1 MWFFGI
7 LLVTLTISFVGTRA
21 VCLVARRYGWVAQP
35 KSDRW
40 HTTPTA
46 LHGGVGIFLSF
57 IVGSLLYL
65 LAVAGGLV
73 DNTALGELPAGE
85 FLRRFF
91 VLLGASAVVFA
102 VGLIDDIFPMKP
114 GVKLLGELAAV
125 SLAIFFGIGH
135 DLTPYPWFDILLS
148 YLWFVGIIN
157 AVNLLDNM
165 DGVSSGIVVI
175 GALGV
180 ALLGWVG
187 YTSYLPVS
195 FYLGLLLAAASFGF
209 WLNNKP
215 PARIFMGDSGSLV
228 LGFVFASITIPS
240 AFNAYYVPDI
250 EYYIWDKVLQLLVA
264 VTLAAIP
271 ILDTTLVTIT
281 RLMRGQSPSIGGK
294 DHSTHR
300 LAHSGLTQ
308 WQTLTILYALSSVCV
323 LIALFMVKLPS
334 MGFLVFGGALVIVSI
349 LAVYLATVRIQVAPI
364 KKEGWQQLVTSVAYR
379 VPLIKMVLDVVLIGL
394 SLHLAYLLR
403 FDFQLSY
410 LMSQAMLQAMPVVVG
425 CCLVANYLARVYE
438 FSWRSASSRDVLHY
452 AIAVLGGTILSLA
465 TITLLTSF
473 GVGYSRGAFVIFAI
487 LYFVFLSASRYSYR
501 ILDDL
506 FLRMRMGQGSE
517 GKIPVLI
524 YGTDRYSRLLLDDI
538 QHDTERWGSYRVIG
552 LVDTS
557 GGEFAKKV
565 LGIPVQSAKE
575 WQEESFQSLP
585 EVIVADEGVSNHQVA
600 EFAKSIDEHLRV
612 RRFSRT
618 LSDIN

>member
-1 MWFFGI
+1 MWFSGI
-7 LLVTLTISFVGTRA
+7 LLVTFVASFVGTRIVCA
-21 VCLVARRYGWVAQP
+21 VTRRYGWVAQP

-57 IVGSLLYL
+57 LVGSVLYL
-65 LAVAGGLV
+65 VAVAGGLV
-73 DNTALGELPAGE
+73 DDAALGELPPGE
-85 FLRRFF
+85 FLRRFY

-180 ALLGWVG
+180 ALLGWIG

-195 FYLGLLLAAASFGF
+195 FYLALLLAAASFGF

-240 AFNAYYVPDI
+240 AFNAYYVPEI
-250 EYYIWDKVLQLLVA
+250 ENYIWDKVLQLLVA

-308 WQTLTILYALSSVCV
+308 WQTLTILYGLSSICV
-323 LIALFMVKLPS
+323 LIALFMVKFPS
-334 MGFLVFGGALVIVSI
+334 MGFLVFGGVLVIISI

-403 FDFQLSY
+403 FDFQLSH

-425 CCLVANYLARVYE
+425 CCLVANYGARVYE

-452 AIAVLGGTILSLA
+452 AIAAVAGTILSLA
-465 TITLLTSF
+465 AITLLTSF

-506 FLRMRMGQGSE
+506 FLRMRMGQGNE

-524 YGTDRYSRLLLDDI
+524 YGTDRNSKLLLDDI

-552 LVDTS
+552 LVDTT
-557 GGEFAKKV
+557 GGEFSKKV
-565 LGIPVQSAKE
+565 LGIPVQSAKD
-575 WQEESFQSLP
+575 WQQESFQSLP
-585 EVIVADEGVSNHQVA
+585 EVIVADEGVNNQQVM

-612 RRFSRT
+612 RRFSRI
-618 LSDIN
+618 LSEIN